1 MNRPY
6 EKTFAKVVSELVQDA
21 QKRQTELTKQNKKLS
36 KIIID
41 KKLSV

>member
-21 QKRQTELTKQNKKLS
+21 QKRQTELTKQKLS